1 MEEEGRMDKW
11 KRKEEWI
18 NGRGRKNGLVEEEVR
33 LDKWKRKEEWK
44 YRKTYCFHLQNF

>member
-18 NGRGRKNGLVEEEVR
+18 NGRERR
-33 LDKWKRKEEWK
+33 MDKRE
-44 YRKTYCFHLQNF
+44 R